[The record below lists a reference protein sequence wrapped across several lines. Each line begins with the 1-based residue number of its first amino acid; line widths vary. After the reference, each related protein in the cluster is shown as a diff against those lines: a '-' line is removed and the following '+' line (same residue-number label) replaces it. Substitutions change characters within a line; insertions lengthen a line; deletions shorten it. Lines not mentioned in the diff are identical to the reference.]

1 MRVRMSGYRPP
12 STEPRGK
19 WARAIHA
26 KRRSDGISQTGAFE
40 VLGER
45 LGLGP
50 KSRAAYVAI
59 DLGLRQPTEAEAA
72 VLAEWLGAYPS
83 DDMERSG
90 RDDTP
95 PDLSALLA
103 KLDRQAEVIDRLAA
117 AIELLMADRTP
128 PPVPDRALADIQAA
142 EEAAA
147 RERPQTTSRRRRS
160 DPEHRS
166 SGQRQAAQEGE
177 TA

>member
-1 MRVRMSGYRPP
+1 VTEGTVRTWEAGRNPHP
-12 STEPRGK
+12 DNVEGLERIFGT
-19 WARAIHA
+19 
-26 KRRSDGISQTGAFE
+26 RSPDYMGAAD
-40 VLGER
+40 VHDTD
-45 LGLGP
+45 
-50 KSRAAYVAI
+50 SAA
-59 DLGLRQPTEAEAA
+59 
-72 VLAEWLGAYPS
+72 LAS
-83 DDMERSG
+83 
-90 RDDTP
+90 
-95 PDLSALLA
+95 LLA
-103 KLDRQAEVIDRLAA
+103 KLDRQAEVINRLAA